1 MVNIKVSEGQ
11 IQKRNRTALKER
23 GQYLLAFGV
32 VASML
37 YVAQFPIFVIFFFGI
52 FAYFLLRMF
61 SSGSRSETREIFEFY
76 LTANEMLRDDERRW
90 YGFELNDAIRRGED
104 IVRRMKS
111 APPLVHF
118 ALGALQNKIG
128 DHKAAVTS
136 LAYVVENSGSDE
148 ASFTSPSPELQSYVR
163 VLRKIEREPADAPL
177 TSAAVR
183 ALERA
188 RKLRGKALLEES
200 RQKFATSVP
209 MEVTAPIAL
218 ESADKNEYIYRSE
231 GVTDSD
237 DQYPVQDV
245 TPIEAES
252 NKSGRTS
259 RKARSTASPADP
271 FVDRKS
277 ISEVLHDIY
286 DKNVQ

>member
-1 MVNIKVSEGQ
+1 MSNDKLQ
-11 IQKRNRTALKER
+11 TRTSSPLKER

-37 YVAQFPIFVIFFFGI
+37 WVANFPIFVIFFFGV

-61 SSGSRSETREIFEFY
+61 AAGSRSETREIFEFY
-76 LTANEMLRDDERRW
+76 LTANEILRDDDRRW
-90 YGFELNDAIRRGED
+90 YGFEINEAIGRGEE
-104 IVRRMKS
+104 VLRRMNGS

-118 ALGALQNKIG
+118 ALGALQNKAG
-128 DHKAAVTS
+128 NHKAAIAN
-136 LAYVVENSGSDE
+136 LAYITEN
-148 ASFTSPSPELQSYVR
+148 TSSNEGAYSHPTPELRNYVK

-188 RKLRGKALLEES
+188 RKIRANALLEDS
-200 RQKFATSVP
+200 RQKFSAIPAQAAHENVQQLEAGVVRNGYAYDANDNATGVQPVPSVTETQP
-209 MEVTAPIAL
+209 SAP
-218 ESADKNEYIYRSE
+218 RSN
-231 GVTDSD
+231 GLRGL
-237 DQYPVQDV
+237 
-245 TPIEAES
+245 
-252 NKSGRTS
+252 KK
-259 RKARSTASPADP
+259 RKAEKSDRFS
-271 FVDRKS
+271 DRKP